1 MKIRRRTDDF
11 LAAHGDEFIRY
22 SVEGDKLRATGS
34 ARAGLDIQYAWPHP
48 THALAYLA
56 ISNGGP
62 GERGSDHAL
71 SICHLRADGPSFE
84 TEPVR
89 LAARPLHLSVDR
101 QARHLLVAY
110 NDPSGITVHRLASD
124 GHIGEEVAQ
133 PDGISWGTFGHQVL
147 VTPAGGA
154 VLFPCRGHDPR
165 DGQPEQ
171 PGILQV
177 FGYADGRLTPRGR
190 IAPAGGYGF
199 GPRHL
204 DFHPELPW
212 MFLGLERQNE
222 ILVFRTVDDTVDP
235 DPVFRINTVAAG
247 SEGRQAIAA
256 LRVHP
261 DGRRLSVS
269 NRCYGTVASPAGP
282 VMAAGENSIATFAI
296 DPDTGHLEA
305 LARTPTGG
313 YLPRTFSIDPD
324 GTVLIA
330 ANSEAARARTPTG
343 DTIDVAPGLVMFRTE
358 TDGTLREI
366 DRVTMATRDKR
377 LFWAGFL

>member
-1 MKIRRRTDDF
+1 MQRQAAGF
-11 LAAHGDEFIRY
+11 LAAHGDEFTRY
-22 SVEGDKLRATGS
+22 SVEGGKLRATGS

-48 THALAYLA
+48 TRALAYLA

-71 SICHLRADGPSFE
+71 AVCHLGADGPAFG

-89 LAARPLHLSVDR
+89 LAARPLHLSLDR
-101 QARHLLVAY
+101 DARHLLVAY
-110 NDPSGITVHRLASD
+110 NNPSGITVHRLETD
-124 GHIGEEVAQ
+124 GRIGGEVAQ
-133 PDGISWGTFGHQVL
+133 PDGIAWGTFGHQVL

-154 VLFPCRGHDPR
+154 VLFPCRGHDAR
-165 DGQPEQ
+165 DGNPEQ
-171 PGILQV
+171 PGVLQV
-177 FGYADGRLTPRGR
+177 FGYEDGMLAPRAR
-190 IAPAGGYGF
+190 IAPDGGYGF

-222 ILVFRTVDDTVDP
+222 ILVFRTADDTVDP
-235 DPVFRINTVAAG
+235 EPVFRISTVTGAG
-247 SEGRQAIAA
+247 EGRQAIAA
-256 LRVHP
+256 LHVHP

-305 LARTPTGG
+305 LARAPTGG

-330 ANSEAARARTPTG
+330 ANSEAARARTPGG
-343 DTIDVAPGLVMFRTE
+343 DAIDVAPGLVMFRIGP
-358 TDGTLREI
+358 DGGLLEL
-366 DRVTMATRDKR
+366 DRTTVGIRGKR